1 MKAGECDCPQLL
13 FGRAGQPAPVTAAS
27 ARRCTRPF
35 CARVRAPRPA
45 PGGPERGEE
54 REEAV
59 VAPRARG
66 ARGRGLCRPLPR
78 PPAPPAVLREG
89 GGGAGSRDSAG
100 GEERGAGAGAGA
112 GRRRRSHLRGSH
124 QGRAAP
130 SHRPYLPCLCDV
142 CALRLW
148 AAAPG
153 EGCWGSAHRR
163 GPGGARG
170 TWLPAPLR
178 DLAQST
184 APLQASVSPSGQ
196 RAQWWPLP
204 RWALGRGRLKL
215 QPPDGEGPGWVLSA
229 QPTRSEGLLCW
240 LWRVGPDSAPISG
253 LGASRDLCRDLFPL
267 LVEQPAGP
275 QLPCTGNRKRGDT
288 PKSLSSRSGHAGW
301 GGQSLPAK
309 SASRSGAGGAL
320 GWRWWG
326 PRPQTCLDQTH
337 AGTCI

>member
-1 MKAGECDCPQLL
+1 MTAPSFCLVARVSPPQSL
-13 FGRAGQPAPVTAAS
+13 R
-27 ARRCTRPF
+27 
-35 CARVRAPRPA
+35 RVRAGVRA
-45 PGGPERGEE
+45 RSV
-54 REEAV
+54 RV
-59 VAPRARG
+59 CAPRDQPRG
-66 ARGRGLCRPLPR
+66 ARSAARSVRKQWLPRGLAEHGGGVCAGPLPR

-100 GEERGAGAGAGA
+100 GEERGAGSGA

-130 SHRPYLPCLCDV
+130 SHRPYLSCLCDV
-142 CALRLW
+142 CALRLR

-163 GPGGARG
+163 GPGRARG

-184 APLQASVSPSGQ
+184 APIQASVSPSGQ

-240 LWRVGPDSAPISG
+240 LWRVGPDSPPISG

-275 QLPCTGNRKRGDT
+275 QLPCTGNRKGGDT

-309 SASRSGAGGAL
+309 SASRSGAGAAL